1 MSDVIIVGGGA
12 SGLIASVMAARAGA
26 RVTVLE
32 QNDKPGKKLSATG
45 NGKCNLTNLSQK
57 PEDYR
62 GSDRS
67 FHLLPGKHF
76 LFLIL

>member
-45 NGKCNLTNLSQK
+45 NGKCNLMPRPFECGGIGMK
-57 PEDYR
+57 PLV
-62 GSDRS
+62 S
-67 FHLLPGKHF
+67 F
-76 LFLIL
+76 